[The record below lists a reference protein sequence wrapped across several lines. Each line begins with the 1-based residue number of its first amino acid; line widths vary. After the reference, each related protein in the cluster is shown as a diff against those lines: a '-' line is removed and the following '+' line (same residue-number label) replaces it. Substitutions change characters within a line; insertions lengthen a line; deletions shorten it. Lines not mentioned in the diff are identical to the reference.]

1 MRPPQPSPALSKFWH
16 HEVSVLSHKPTAEPS
31 TAYDLSIK
39 SIISRGRCGGGR
51 QNDRSKTYGK
61 RNVFAHPPKWSVCG
75 KCAYHP
81 SAIYP
86 SDDWEKQA
94 ETEKVTGAAGL
105 LNISA
110 SQTLLLSLLLVSRLQ
125 KKYAWRSTFLQY
137 FRFAD
142 PISLSTFGVARFTSD
157 KPAQCARCAPLG
169 PGNMSTPRTVILTF

>member
-1 MRPPQPSPALSKFWH
+1 MQPIKPPSPPPRKSRIPKEIGIPQPVIMQNRLRMRPPQPSPALSKFWH

-75 KCAYHP
+75 TCRYHVSAMWP
-81 SAIYP
+81 SP
-86 SDDWEKQA
+86 DCEKQA

-137 FRFAD
+137 
-142 PISLSTFGVARFTSD
+142 PRFTD
-157 KPAQCARCAPLG
+157 PY
-169 PGNMSTPRTVILTF
+169 